1 MVQDQ
6 YRSVMQYSV
15 SREPLGKEKV
25 ATDWYCAKVNDSTHV
40 VSAVYEIDLENF
52 SFSSLVWSVQF

>member
-25 ATDWYCAKVNDSTHV
+25 ATDWYCAKVFI
-40 VSAVYEIDLENF
+40 YEQNNLVENIWRRNF
-52 SFSSLVWSVQF
+52 FFFC

>member
-15 SREPLGKEKV
+15 SREPLGKEKI
-25 ATDWYCAKVNDSTHV
+25 ATDWYCAKVMTRSGNNS
-40 VSAVYEIDLENF
+40 N
-52 SFSSLVWSVQF
+52 